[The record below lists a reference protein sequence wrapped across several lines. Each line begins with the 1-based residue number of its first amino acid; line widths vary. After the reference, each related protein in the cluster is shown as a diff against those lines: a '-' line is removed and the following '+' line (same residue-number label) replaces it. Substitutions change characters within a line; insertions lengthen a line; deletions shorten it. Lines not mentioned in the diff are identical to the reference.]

1 MLGTGISN
9 ADVFGLYELSSDG
22 TVLYSRARREDV
34 LKEPAQEAIGQDF
47 FRDVARF
54 ENTNALRHHFRRFLS
69 DRRPVDSFLFDC
81 LFETE
86 VVRAKVFLTRA
97 YEIDHDHAGGIVI
110 MDIRQAG
117 QQFHE
122 KGE

>member
-1 MLGTGISN
+1 MVGTTISN

-34 LKEPAQEAIGQDF
+34 LKEPATEAIGQDF
-47 FRDVARF
+47 FSDIARF
-54 ENTNALRHHFRRFLS
+54 ENTNALRQHSRRFLS

-97 YEIDHDHAGGIVI
+97 YETDHDDAGGIVI
-110 MDIRQAG
+110 MDIRQAI